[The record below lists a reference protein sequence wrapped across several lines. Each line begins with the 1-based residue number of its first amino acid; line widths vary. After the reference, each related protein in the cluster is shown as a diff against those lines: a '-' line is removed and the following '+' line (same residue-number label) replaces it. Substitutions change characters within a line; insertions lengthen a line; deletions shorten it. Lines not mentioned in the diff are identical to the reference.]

1 MRSFVA
7 YPAAT
12 LLVLL
17 AVIETGLCRK
27 ALPCPAH
34 CSASL
39 TVFMPDGST
48 TSVHGSKAVEV
59 IRFKE
64 EISRAS
70 WKHLVVIKV
79 ANTKIRVP
87 PSLETMIRL
96 VVKKYPDLGQ
106 VLIQIIM
113 GEAKNQQKYT
123 YMKGPNKNVGT
134 TTKTRTITKRVTTRK
149 QTKRI
154 PPKPNTLKTTKVT
167 KKTTKKVL
175 TTTKVTKKTT
185 RKPTARK
192 VLTTKKVTKKTT
204 PKPTTKKV
212 LTTTKV
218 TKKTTRKPTARKVL
232 TTKKVTKKAT
242 PKPTAKKVLTT
253 TKVTKK
259 MTPKPTTKRKKL
271 TTTTRKFM
279 KRSTPKP
286 AAKKTTVKTTTTTKR
301 VPQTQTK
308 KPPTVSSVPS
318 ITMPNPIDPG
328 NTIPAGSGVDSK
340 VLIMLGYMLSQPNY
354 FAAIY
359 RVLLTL
365 GITFPSFTSPINQV
379 MYGTHVIMLPR
390 PFVVSYTYT
399 INNRVFNLPRDAK
412 KLAIYVSQHMNQ
424 FSIVAKFL
432 TQLGASFPV
441 DGTGRI
447 IGFNVFNVMYRFPH
461 AITTTIFI
469 GSKRFA
475 LPRDISLLLTAIK
488 HNPTMFFE
496 LQMTL
501 EAFGVKF
508 IKTGAGSTQ
517 AVYSGK
523 KYDVFTG
530 RAVTITI
537 DNRKYDIPA
546 ELEKIFQEPKG
557 FSVGSLLVALQE
569 KGIPV
574 NVDEKTGVIL
584 GITIDKVQVPFPV
597 SIDLRFKLDNKVY
610 VIPRDLAK
618 LITVLENKGMPSK
631 ILSLLYTRYGVV
643 PVRDSNGIVIA
654 ISFNGK
660 QYKVKP
666 EPLTAVVILGQKFML
681 PRDVRKMIEFVHSK
695 QSNPKIGFSFLKAL
709 KTAGYMLIND
719 DDGAMRSIQKG
730 AQIIKLGMEIRI
742 QVIYGT
748 TTYQVPKD
756 LMRLVKDVRS
766 LGPKEV
772 KDVIDQ
778 LKAFDVQ
785 VTKNGSK
792 LTILFNSVRYEVDLK
807 SGSVKG

>member
-1 MRSFVA
+1 MRIRRTRAGNAEAKHETEKKGKKGREDENDQRCKSFTTLPGTPGRRKTMRSFVA

-113 GEAKNQQKYT
+113 
-123 YMKGPNKNVGT
+123 
-134 TTKTRTITKRVTTRK
+134 
-149 QTKRI
+149 
-154 PPKPNTLKTTKVT
+154 
-167 KKTTKKVL
+167 
-175 TTTKVTKKTT
+175 
-185 RKPTARK
+185 
-192 VLTTKKVTKKTT
+192 
-204 PKPTTKKV
+204 
-212 LTTTKV
+212 
-218 TKKTTRKPTARKVL
+218 
-232 TTKKVTKKAT
+232 
-242 PKPTAKKVLTT
+242 
-253 TKVTKK
+253 
-259 MTPKPTTKRKKL
+259 
-271 TTTTRKFM
+271 
-279 KRSTPKP
+279 
-286 AAKKTTVKTTTTTKR
+286 
-301 VPQTQTK
+301 
-308 KPPTVSSVPS
+308 
-318 ITMPNPIDPG
+318 G